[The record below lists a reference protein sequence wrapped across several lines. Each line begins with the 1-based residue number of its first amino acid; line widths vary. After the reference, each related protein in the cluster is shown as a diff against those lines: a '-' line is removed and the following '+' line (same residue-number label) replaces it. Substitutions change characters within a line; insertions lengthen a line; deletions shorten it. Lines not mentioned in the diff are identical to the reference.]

1 MTQKFLIPT
10 LMFGVFS
17 LLSMEFGAFG
27 IIPIISQEFSVSVAD
42 AGWVV
47 SIFALI
53 VAFTAPISP
62 LLVSKFNPQ
71 SVMLVCLAVFSLSS
85 LAAAFTTNFLLL
97 LLLRALPAFFHPV
110 YFALALSVAAKSVP
124 QSEMA
129 GAVSKIF
136 VAISAGMTLGVPLT
150 SYIASKINLEAGFI
164 FFALINAIAF
174 FATIFFV
181 KTQKQVQ
188 KTQIKEQ
195 LYILTKPVVWFS
207 MAVVI
212 FALGGMTGFYSY
224 MSEFLLNYTQIDFTL
239 ISIVLFVYGLM
250 NVVGNHLAGKLLVQR
265 PKQTIFAVPFI
276 LLGFYIV
283 LFFVGGFEYTTI
295 ALIAA
300 LGVFVGIYNNAVHY
314 MMTSPVPQAQE
325 FANGLYT
332 STANIGVSL
341 GTMLCGLFIT
351 LSGSQFSVLAPIC
364 LIIATIVMVFIRAY
378 PKAIKDKLQGS

>member
-1 MTQKFLIPT
+1 MTTQKFLIPT

-27 IIPIISQEFSVSVAD
+27 IIPIIAQEFSVSVAD

-71 SVMLVCLAVFSLSS
+71 KVMLICLAVFSLSS

-97 LLLRALPAFFHPV
+97 LLLRAIPAFFHPV
-110 YFALALSVAAKSVP
+110 YFALSLSVAAKSVP
-124 QSEMA
+124 QSKVA
-129 GAVSKIF
+129 NATAKIF

-150 SYIASKINLEAGFI
+150 SYISSKINLEAGFI
-164 FFALINAIAF
+164 FFAIINAIAF

-181 KTQKQVQ
+181 KAQTQAQ
-188 KTQIKEQ
+188 KPKIKEQ
-195 LYILTKPVVWFS
+195 LFILTKPVVWLS

-212 FALGGMTGFYSY
+212 FALGAMTGFYSY
-224 MSEFLLNYTQIDFTL
+224 MSEFLLNFTHIDFTL

-250 NVVGNHLAGKLLVQR
+250 NVVGNHFAGKLLTQK
-265 PKQTIFAVPFI
+265 PKQTIFAVHFI
-276 LLGFYIV
+276 LLGFYMV
-283 LFFVGGFEYTTI
+283 LFFVGGFEFTTI
-295 ALIAA
+295 ALIAV

-341 GTMLCGLFIT
+341 GTMLCGFFIN
-351 LSGSQFSVLAPIC
+351 LEGSRFSVLAAVT
-364 LIIATIVMVFIRAY
+364 LIIATIVMIFIRAY
-378 PKAIKDKLQGS
+378 SKEIKEKLQ